1 MQNVLAEYTCLT
13 SYRFSSTFLLRK
25 SGFRILLPPHV
36 ESLDEQAVRAHEAY
50 KRKDDD
56 LDRHIYLEMTP
67 MVYTPVVALTCQ
79 QFSHIYRRPR
89 GLFISYPLRDSI
101 PMLLRNR
108 SNPEVDI
115 IVVTNGERILGIG
128 DQGAGGLGIPIG
140 LSLYSLNRWDSSRA
154 DVADRVGCEGD
165 HAVAF
170 AGSAE

>member
-79 QFSHIYRRPR
+79 QFSHSFPPAAIRAEHFQPSDTHTVCPWK
-89 GLFISYPLRDSI
+89 GTASYYD
-101 PMLLRNR
+101 
-108 SNPEVDI
+108 
-115 IVVTNGERILGIG
+115 VVVNGEVNKDAAWFYPETKDAAKNIE
-128 DQGAGGLGIPIG
+128 
-140 LSLYSLNRWDSSRA
+140 N
-154 DVADRVGCEGD
+154 C
-165 HAVAF
+165 VAF
-170 AGSAE
+170 WKGVKVSE